1 MTNVRSAFSADQ
13 LTLLAESDIDISNEV
28 DYSPAELDDIFE
40 KISDIYEQD
49 GFDKNGDPTSSASM
63 WEAIMDKLQDEFGV
77 GL

>member
-13 LTLLAESDIDISNEV
+13 LSMLAENDIDISNDV
-28 DYSPAELDDIFE
+28 DYSPVELDSIFE
-40 KISDIYEQD
+40 KVSDIYEQD
-49 GFDKNGDPTSSASM
+49 GFDKNGDPTSSASI